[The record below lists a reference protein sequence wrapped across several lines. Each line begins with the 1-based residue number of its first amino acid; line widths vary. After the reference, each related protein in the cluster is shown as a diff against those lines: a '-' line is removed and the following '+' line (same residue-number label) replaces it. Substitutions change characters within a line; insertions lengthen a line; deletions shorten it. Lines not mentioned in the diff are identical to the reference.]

1 MTTSGTVETRRD
13 RKRRSTH
20 EALLEAALDLFEERG
35 FAATTIEDI
44 TERADVAR
52 RTFFRHF
59 PSKEAVLFP
68 DPGEYEQRFTA
79 ALDEQPDPLTMSRV
93 LDAFVAAAHRQ
104 AEEPH
109 HRRRAAIVTASELRL
124 AGTAWQAFA
133 TARDTVA
140 ATLADRTGLP
150 ADDRRIQMAASIG
163 LFAISQAYVAWAES
177 DGSGDLASHVEDAVS
192 TLKALISD
200 QLPLTPDS

>member
-1 MTTSGTVETRRD
+1 MTTTGAVETRRD

-68 DPGEYEQRFTA
+68 DPTDYEQRLAA
-79 ALDEQPDPLTMSRV
+79 ALDEQPTPLTMSRV
-93 LDAFVAAAHRQ
+93 LDAFVAAAALQ
-104 AEEPH
+104 ADEPH
-109 HRRRAAIVTASELRL
+109 HRRRAAIVTSSELQL
-124 AGTAWQAFA
+124 AGTAWQAFVK
-133 TARDTVA
+133 TRDTVA
-140 ATLADRTGLP
+140 AKLADRTGLP
-150 ADDRRIQMAASIG
+150 VDDRRVQMAASIG

-177 DGSGDLASHVEDAVS
+177 DGAGDLAAHVADAVT

-200 QLPLTPDS
+200 ELPLT